1 MRQAWHEAT
10 AHWIADLRE
19 HDRYGLRC
27 LFQRHQAS
35 RGAGDDDVRLQAN
48 QFDCGSAQALG
59 LAVAPANIEPSI
71 AVVPAELL
79 KSLLEG
85 RKITLSQ
92 RVTFSHCHQH
102 ADASHLAGLLRAC
115 RERPRNRATEECDEL
130 AAPHSITSSARNR
143 NDWGIWL
150 ELRGLGNKLAELIR
164 RVTAHSRGPRIA

>member
-102 ADASHLAGLLRAC
+102 ADAPHLAGLLRPR
-115 RERPRNRATEECDEL
+115 RERPCRCRAAQQRDEVAL
-130 AAPHSITSSARNR
+130 VHSITSSARAMSIR
-143 NDWGIWL
+143 GTSRPSAFAV
-150 ELRGLGNKLAELIR
+150 LRLMISSTF
-164 RVTAHSRGPRIA
+164 VVC

>member
-85 RKITLSQ
+85 QDNSFPAR
-92 RVTFSHCHQH
+92 
-102 ADASHLAGLLRAC
+102 HLLPL
-115 RERPRNRATEECDEL
+115 
-130 AAPHSITSSARNR
+130 SSAR
-143 NDWGIWL
+143 
-150 ELRGLGNKLAELIR
+150 R
-164 RVTAHSRGPRIA
+164 RVALG